1 MPDVQMPKPIFIIS
15 DGTGETAERVVR
27 AALVQFEGYLVYLR
41 TFPDVQNTVDLGKLF
56 RLARREKALVITT
69 IVTESHRDAANQFA
83 ERYGLPHIDL
93 FGPVLNDLGAFLESQ
108 PTEQPGMQHI
118 ADQDYFQRIEAIEF
132 TVKADDGKNPHALRK
147 ADIVLV
153 GISRTSKTPLSVY
166 LAHKGYR
173 VANVPLVLDHEP
185 PPELWD
191 VEAERIFALTIDPE
205 TLLEIRRERLVAMG
219 VNHRSSYGD
228 IAYILAE
235 LEQAHDLFSQNPDWP
250 IIDVT
255 NKAVEETAATILRL
269 FQTAGLEVRDFEG

>member
-1 MPDVQMPKPIFIIS
+1 MVDIRLPKPIFLIS

-27 AALVQFEGYLVYLR
+27 AALVQFEGYLIHLR
-41 TFPDVQNTVDLGKLF
+41 TFPNVQNVEDVRKLF
-56 RLARREKALVITT
+56 RLARRDHALVVTT
-69 IVTESHRDAANQFA
+69 IVTEAHREVAHQLA
-83 ERYGLPHIDL
+83 ERFELAHIDL
-93 FGPVLNDLGAFLESQ
+93 FGPVLNDLGEFLEKEPS
-108 PTEQPGMQHI
+108 EQPGLQHV
-118 ADQDYFQRIEAIEF
+118 ADEEYFRRIEAIEF

-191 VEAERIFALTIDPE
+191 VDPERIFALTIDPE

-219 VNHRSSYGD
+219 INHRSSYGD
-228 IAYILAE
+228 IDYILAE
-235 LEQAHDLFSQNPDWP
+235 SEQAHDLFGQNAEWP

-255 NKAVEETAATILRL
+255 NKAVEETAATILRIV
-269 FQTAGLEVRDFEG
+269 QTR